1 MQTSGAMRREIAK
14 PYPRHCEERKRRSN
28 PRLHMPRY
36 GLLRSAR
43 NDGGQSPAPTPLGS
57 HTPPPDLFVVE
68 PFPLRPKRLYGAAR
82 FAFGEIEF
90 MINIKGFA

>member
-1 MQTSGAMRREIAK
+1 MSSQTRTGSGLSWNDFSPSFRGDG
-14 PYPRHCEERKRRSN
+14 RHQWRA
-28 PRLHMPRY
+28 H
-36 GLLRSAR
+36 
-43 NDGGQSPAPTPLGS
+43 TPLFFNR
-57 HTPPPDLFVVE
+57 DLFVVE